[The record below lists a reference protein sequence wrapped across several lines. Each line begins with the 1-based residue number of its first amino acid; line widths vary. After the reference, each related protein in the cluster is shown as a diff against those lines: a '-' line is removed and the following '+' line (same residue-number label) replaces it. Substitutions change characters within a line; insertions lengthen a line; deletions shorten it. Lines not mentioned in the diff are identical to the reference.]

1 MMHPVLNKTFAAIAL
16 TLITATTSF
25 AQTQQEKVTANANTN
40 MSTPDGLVKF
50 VVEDVM
56 NIIKSDKAI
65 QSGDLR
71 KVNALVDQ
79 KILPYSDF
87 QKTTRLAMGRNWP
100 KATPA
105 QQALIT
111 QEFKTLLIR
120 IYGGAL
126 AQVKDQKIQYRP
138 FRASAD
144 DTDVI
149 VRTVVV
155 GKGEPIQLDYRL
167 EKTGNAWRV
176 YDINILGAWLIESYR
191 NQFNDQ
197 VSKGGIDGLIQ
208 FLQQRNNSLANAK

>member
-1 MMHPVLNKTFAAIAL
+1 MMHSILNKTLAAFAL
-16 TLITATTSF
+16 TVITATASL
-25 AQTQQEKVTANANTN
+25 AQAQQEKVAASANAN

-56 NIIKSDKAI
+56 NTIKSDKAI

-71 KVNALVDQ
+71 KINSLVDQ

-87 QKTTRLAMGRNWP
+87 QKTTRMSMGRNWS

-120 IYGGAL
+120 IYAGAL
-126 AQVKDQKIQYRP
+126 AQVKDQKIQYKP

-176 YDINILGAWLIESYR
+176 YDINILGAWLVESYR

>member
-1 MMHPVLNKTFAAIAL
+1 MRSTFKKFLIAFSIFL
-16 TLITATTSF
+16 ASF
-25 AQTQQEKVTANANTN
+25 AQVSISHAQAPGAVGN
-40 MSTPDGLVKF
+40 TPDGLVKY

-56 NIIKSDKAI
+56 NTIKSDKAI

-71 KVNALVDQ
+71 KINALVDQ

-87 QKTTRLAMGRNWP
+87 QKTTRWSMGRNWS
-100 KATPA
+100 KATPQ

-126 AQVKDQKIQYRP
+126 AQVKDQKVQYKP
-138 FRASAD
+138 FRGSAD
-144 DTDVI
+144 DTDVV
-149 VRTVVV
+149 VRTLVV

-167 EKTGNAWRV
+167 EKTAAGWKV
-176 YDINILGAWLIESYR
+176 YDINILGAWLVESYR

-197 VSKGGIDGLIQ
+197 ISKGGVEGLIQ
-208 FLQQRNNSLANAK
+208 FLQQRNNSLANAKS

>member
-1 MMHPVLNKTFAAIAL
+1 MMHSILNKTLAAIAL
-16 TLITATTSF
+16 TAITATASL
-25 AQTQQEKVTANANTN
+25 AQAQQEKVAASANAN

-56 NIIKSDKAI
+56 NTIKSDKAI

-71 KVNALVDQ
+71 KINSLGDQ

-87 QKTTRLAMGRNWP
+87 QKTTRMSMGRNWS

-126 AQVKDQKIQYRP
+126 AQVKDQKIQYKP

-176 YDINILGAWLIESYR
+176 YDINILGAWLVESYR

>member
-1 MMHPVLNKTFAAIAL
+1 MMHRILNKIFVAIAL
-16 TLITATTSF
+16 SFMAGTASF
-25 AQTQQEKVTANANTN
+25 AQAQQEKVAVNSNIN
-40 MSTPDGLVKF
+40 TPDGLVKF

-56 NIIKSDKAI
+56 NVIQSDKAI

-71 KVNALVDQ
+71 KINALVDQ

-126 AQVKDQKIQYRP
+126 AQVKDQKIQYKP

-167 EKTGNAWRV
+167 EKTGTAWRV
-176 YDINILGAWLIESYR
+176 YDINILGAWLVESYR

>member
-1 MMHPVLNKTFAAIAL
+1 MRSTFKKFLATLSVLLVSLVQLGTSHAQAPNTAA
-16 TLITATTSF
+16 
-25 AQTQQEKVTANANTN
+25 N
-40 MSTPDGLVKF
+40 TPDGLVKF

-56 NIIKSDKAI
+56 NTIKADKAI

-71 KVNALVDQ
+71 KINALVDQ

-87 QKTTRLAMGRNWP
+87 QKTTRLSMGRNWS
-100 KATPA
+100 KATPQ

-126 AQVKDQKIQYRP
+126 AQVKDQKVQYKP

-144 DTDVI
+144 ETDVV
-149 VRTVVV
+149 VRTLVV

-167 EKTGNAWRV
+167 EKTAAGWKV
-176 YDINILGAWLIESYR
+176 YDINILGAWLVESYR

-197 VSKGGIDGLIQ
+197 ISKGGVEGLIQ
-208 FLQQRNNSLANAK
+208 FLQQRNNSLANAKS

>member
-1 MMHPVLNKTFAAIAL
+1 MHVSLLKVFFAFLSLFIWA
-16 TLITATTSF
+16 SSGV
-25 AQTQQEKVTANANTN
+25 AQNTN
-40 MSTPDGLVKF
+40 TPDGLVKF

-56 NIIKSDKAI
+56 TVIKNDKAI

-71 KVNALVDQ
+71 KINALVDQ

-87 QKTTRLAMGRNWP
+87 QKTTQLSMGKNWS
-100 KATPA
+100 KASSQ

-126 AQVKDQKIQYRP
+126 AQIKDQKVQYKP
-138 FRASAD
+138 FRAAAD
-144 DTDVI
+144 DTDV
-149 VRTVVV
+149 VVKTMV
-155 GKGEPIQLDYRL
+155 IGKGEPIQLDYRL
-167 EKTGNAWRV
+167 EKTANGWKV
-176 YDINILGAWLIESYR
+176 YDINILGAWLVESYR

-208 FLQQRNNSLANAK
+208 FLQQRNNALSSAK

>member
-1 MMHPVLNKTFAAIAL
+1 MMHPVLNKVFAAIAL

-25 AQTQQEKVTANANTN
+25 AQAQQATANAGANTN

-50 VVEDVM
+50 VVEDVL

-71 KVNALVDQ
+71 KINALVDQ

-126 AQVKDQKIQYRP
+126 AQVKDQKIQYKP
-138 FRASAD
+138 LRASAD

-176 YDINILGAWLIESYR
+176 YDINILGAWLVEAYR

>member
-1 MMHPVLNKTFAAIAL
+1 MRSTFKKFLIAFSIFL
-16 TLITATTSF
+16 ASF
-25 AQTQQEKVTANANTN
+25 AQVSIGHAQTPGAVGN
-40 MSTPDGLVKF
+40 TPDGLVKY

-56 NIIKSDKAI
+56 NTIKSDKAI

-71 KVNALVDQ
+71 KINALVDQ

-87 QKTTRLAMGRNWP
+87 QKTTRLSMGRNWS
-100 KATPA
+100 KATPQ

-126 AQVKDQKIQYRP
+126 AQVKDQKVQYKP
-138 FRASAD
+138 FRGSAD
-144 DTDVI
+144 DTDVV
-149 VRTVVV
+149 VRTLVV

-167 EKTGNAWRV
+167 EKTAAGWKV
-176 YDINILGAWLIESYR
+176 YDINILGAWLVESYR

-197 VSKGGIDGLIQ
+197 ISKGGVEGLIQ
-208 FLQQRNNSLANAK
+208 FLQQRNNSLANAKS

>member
-1 MMHPVLNKTFAAIAL
+1 MMHPILNKTLAAITL
-16 TLITATTSF
+16 TLIAVTTSL
-25 AQTQQEKVTANANTN
+25 AQAQQAAANAN
-40 MSTPDGLVKF
+40 MSTPDGLVNF

-56 NIIKSDKAI
+56 NTIKSDKAI

-71 KVNALVDQ
+71 KINSLIDQ

-87 QKTTRLAMGRNWP
+87 QKTTRMSMGRNWS

-126 AQVKDQKIQYRP
+126 AQVKDQKIQYKP

-176 YDINILGAWLIESYR
+176 YDINILGAWLVESYR

>member
-1 MMHPVLNKTFAAIAL
+1 
-16 TLITATTSF
+16 LITATASF
-25 AQTQQEKVTANANTN
+25 AQAQQAAATAGANAN

-56 NIIKSDKAI
+56 NTIKSDKAI

-87 QKTTRLAMGRNWP
+87 QKTTRLSMGRNWS

-126 AQVKDQKIQYRP
+126 AQVKDQKIQYKP

-176 YDINILGAWLIESYR
+176 YDINILGAWLVESYR

-197 VSKGGIDGLIQ
+197 VSKGGIDGLIL